1 MGECL
6 DLRSFVRHLEAGRAG
21 QRRPLGGEWLGL
33 QSFAR
38 QQRMWVMVRTAPV
51 EVGRAGMEQ
60 VVDSVEEEGMVKRA
74 ATAHVEEEVEVDSV
88 EEEEEEE
95 EMVVK
100 RAEAAARLKMRVWRR
115 L

>member
-74 ATAHVEEEVEVDSV
+74 ATAHVEEEVDSV

-95 EMVVK
+95 EAMVVK
-100 RAEAAARLKMRVWRR
+100 RAAAVARLEMRGWRR